1 MSRPAR
7 RDQRAHR
14 SLRARLSRIGIR
26 LLLFNVLAAIM
37 PVAGILYLDVYEQQL
52 LQAQERALVQQAR
65 FVVAAL
71 SSAEAMT
78 MLDASATALLT
89 RLTPGD
95 ARVRVYD
102 TTRRLVADS
111 ARLAPHPAPPQ
122 DASYESTTPAREY
135 WLYRLGAWL
144 ASWRQRVAVRLG
156 VMRSAPVTTSGSLPE
171 VDQALAGRFGA
182 ATRATPGQRSLT
194 LSVALPIG
202 DRGAPVGAVT
212 VSQSTYRI
220 LQALYTVRL
229 HIFRIVVFTL
239 ALSALISAV
248 LTWTIVMP
256 IRRLRRAA
264 NAFARD
270 GVDGRPDFPG
280 QDRRD
285 EVGDLARALDE
296 LTQRLHAHVTLL
308 EAFAGDV
315 AHEFRNPLASVR
327 AAMDVLED
335 SDDPEERARFV
346 RLIRRDMDRLDRLVG
361 GVRDLARVDSAIERE
376 AVGPVDLVPLV
387 HEAIARRHPEADV
400 EIVTDPSAVV
410 RAHPERLAQVVENLV
425 DNAVSFSPVP
435 GSVRA
440 TVHREGGDAV
450 LTVRDQGP
458 GIPAEHRDRI
468 FERFFSWRP
477 GATSARH
484 EHAGLGLA
492 IARAIVDA
500 YGGRIRALPHDG
512 GALFEVRLPLERG

>member
-1 MSRPAR
+1 MSPATR
-7 RDQRAHR
+7 RSERAHR
-14 SLRARLSRIGIR
+14 SLRARLSRIGVR

-37 PVAGILYLDVYEQQL
+37 PAAGILYLDVYEQEL
-52 LQAQERALVQQAR
+52 LAAQERAMVHQAR
-65 FVVAAL
+65 LVAAAL
-71 SSAEAMT
+71 ASPEALAS
-78 MLDASATALLT
+78 LDGAAAALLT
-89 RLTPGD
+89 RLAPGD
-95 ARVRVYD
+95 ARIRVY
-102 TTRRLVADS
+102 TPARRLAADS
-111 ARLAPHPAPPQ
+111 ARLSPHPAPPQ
-122 DASYESTTPAREY
+122 DASYEETTPAREY

-144 ASWRQRVAVRLG
+144 ASWRQRLASRLG
-156 VMRSAPVTTSGSLPE
+156 APPAIGTSTPGSLPE
-171 VDQALAGRFGA
+171 VDAALAGRFGA

-194 LSVALPIG
+194 LTVALPIG
-202 DRGAPVGAVT
+202 ERGAPAGAVT

-229 HIFRIVVFTL
+229 RIFRIVVFTI
-239 ALSALISAV
+239 ALSGLISAV

-264 NAFARD
+264 NAYARD
-270 GVDGRPDFPG
+270 GAGGLPHFPG

-296 LTQRLHAHVTLL
+296 LTRRLQAHVALL

-335 SDDPEERARFV
+335 TDDPEERARFLA
-346 RLIRRDMDRLDRLVG
+346 LIRRDMARLDRLVG

-387 HEAIARRHPEADV
+387 RESIARRHPEADV
-400 EIVTDPSAVV
+400 EVVADRSAVV

-425 DNAVSFSPVP
+425 DNAVSFSPRP

-440 TVHREGGDAV
+440 TVHREAGEVV
-450 LTVRDQGP
+450 LTVQDQGP
-458 GIPAEHRDRI
+458 GIPAEHRDRV
-468 FERFFSWRP
+468 FDRFFSWRP

-500 YGGRIRALPHDG
+500 YGGRIRALPRDG
-512 GALFEVRLPLERG
+512 GALLEVRLPTVSP